1 MSNDRI
7 REEVKFLTEVF
18 RLIWVTLLGVGGGV
32 LSLVFGEQTPLKNLF
47 AGGGLLLAVWL
58 VTALYALQRRISALI
73 AQIKEGEG

>member
-1 MSNDRI
+1 
-7 REEVKFLTEVF
+7 
-18 RLIWVTLLGVGGGV
+18 LIWVTLLGVGGGV